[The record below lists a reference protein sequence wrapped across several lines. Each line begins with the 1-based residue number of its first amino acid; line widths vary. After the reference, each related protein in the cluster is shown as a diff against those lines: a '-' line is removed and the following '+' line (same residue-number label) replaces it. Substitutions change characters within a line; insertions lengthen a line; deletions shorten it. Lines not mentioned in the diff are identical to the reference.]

1 MNRFQR
7 ALRGGVPRQELAA
20 SFDFGVE
27 SALLIPPARD
37 TSRVVFAPLHYEPNY
52 GYPLL
57 IWLHGAGSDERHLT
71 RIMPVVSMRNYVA
84 VAPRGVPIA
93 DASGKPC
100 GGWSQSMEHVR
111 EAEQRIFECIEDA
124 EERYHIAPSRLFLA
138 GNDCGGTMA
147 FRVAMSHPVR
157 FAGVL
162 SLGGAFPQGEK
173 PFSQWNEA
181 RRLAVFLAAGRDSD
195 EYPAEKA
202 CDDLRLLHSAGMSVI
217 TFRQYASLQQYSS
230 RRELAPQVLRDI
242 DRWII
247 EQITT
252 PVEPGVSSGRRSSC
266 PSD

>member
-7 ALRGGVPRQELAA
+7 TLRRSMRRDTAA
-20 SFDFGVE
+20 SLDLGVE

-37 TSRVVFAPLHYEPNY
+37 SSRALFAPLHYEPNY

-57 IWLHGAGSDERHLT
+57 VWLHGPGNDERQLM

-84 VAPRGVPIA
+84 VAPRGLVIA
-93 DASGKPC
+93 ADGGKEAR
-100 GGWSQSMEHVR
+100 GWSQSLEHVR

-124 EERYHIAPSRLFLA
+124 QQRFHISANRLFLA
-138 GNDCGGTMA
+138 GVDCGGTMA
-147 FRVAMSHPVR
+147 FRVAMNHPAR

-162 SLGGAFPQGEK
+162 SIGGGFPKGHK
-173 PFSQWNEA
+173 PFGQWTEA
-181 RRLAVFLAAGRDSD
+181 RRLAIFLAAGRDSD
-195 EYPAEKA
+195 EYPADQA

-217 TFRQYASLQQYSS
+217 TFRQYPSLRHYSC
-230 RRELAPQVLRDI
+230 RCDLAAQVLRDI

-252 PVEPGVSSGRRSSC
+252 PVDSGVSSGRRSSC

>member
-1 MNRFQR
+1 M
-7 ALRGGVPRQELAA
+7 PRQDLAA
-20 SFDFGVE
+20 SLDFGVD

-37 TSRVVFAPLHYEPNY
+37 TSRALLAPLHYEPNY

-57 IWLHGAGSDERHLT
+57 VWLHGPGSDERQLM

-84 VAPRGVPIA
+84 VAPRGLPVA
-93 DASGKPC
+93 AGGGKETW
-100 GGWSQSMEHVR
+100 GWSQSVEHVR

-124 EERYHIAPSRLFLA
+124 EQRFHVSPSRMFLA
-138 GNDCGGTMA
+138 GVDCGGTMA
-147 FRVAMSHPVR
+147 FRVAMSHPAR

-162 SLGGAFPQGEK
+162 SLGGCFPQGQK
-173 PFSQWNEA
+173 PFGQWTEA

-195 EYPAEKA
+195 EYPADKA

-217 TFRQYASLQQYSS
+217 TFRQYASLQQCSS
-230 RRELAPQVLRDI
+230 RRELAPQVLRDV

-247 EQITT
+247 EQVTS
-252 PVEPGVSSGRRSSC
+252 PVDSGVSSGRRSSC

>member
-1 MNRFQR
+1 MNRFER
-7 ALRGGVPRQELAA
+7 ALRGRAPRQELAA
-20 SFDFGVE
+20 SLDFGAE

-37 TSRVVFAPLHYEPNY
+37 TSRALFAPLHYEPNY

-57 IWLHGAGSDERHLT
+57 VWLHGPGSDERQLT

-84 VAPRGVPIA
+84 VAPRGLPVGA
-93 DASGKPC
+93 VDGKQC
-100 GGWSQSMEHVR
+100 WGWSQSVEHVR

-124 EERYHIAPSRLFLA
+124 EERFHIAPSRLFLA
-138 GNDCGGTMA
+138 GADCGGTMA
-147 FRVAMSHPVR
+147 FRVAMNHPAR

-162 SLGGAFPQGEK
+162 SFGGAFPQGQK
-173 PFSQWNEA
+173 PFGQWNEA

-195 EYPAEKA
+195 EYPADKA

-217 TFRQYASLQQYSS
+217 TFRQYASLRQYSS
-230 RRELAPQVLRDI
+230 RSELAPQVLRDV

-252 PVEPGVSSGRRSSC
+252 PAEPDLSSRRRSSC